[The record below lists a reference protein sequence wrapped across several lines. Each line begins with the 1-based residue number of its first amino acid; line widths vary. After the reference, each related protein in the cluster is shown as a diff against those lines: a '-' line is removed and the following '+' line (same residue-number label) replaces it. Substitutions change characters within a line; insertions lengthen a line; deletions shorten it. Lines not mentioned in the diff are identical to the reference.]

1 MSYLC
6 RDFTWSSLH
15 VASRSGSEL
24 MICLGV
30 SYMGSIE
37 HWTRWNL
44 SFRDSPRRIFA
55 CLLRGSYCICV
66 PFPSISFAFKSS
78 LSILVA
84 KQWNNSY
91 YDSYVLTLFI
101 ASRIYWSFFL
111 TELSRVPPLHLE
123 LLIFAICF
131 LSIKTCIVWVIRS
144 LLLWLHAMLCI
155 VNQHHTWFTTARKA
169 VRQGALF
176 MNEL

>member
-1 MSYLC
+1 MWSWMAKCKYWKRSQSDIFLANLDCSSLRRSSKVMMSYLC

-15 VASRSGSEL
+15 VASPSGSEL

-30 SYMGSIE
+30 SRMGSIE

-44 SFRDSPRRIFA
+44 SFSDSPRRIFA
-55 CLLRGSYCICV
+55 CLLRGSYCIGV

-78 LSILVA
+78 LSILVV

-101 ASRIYWSFFL
+101 ASRICWSFFL
-111 TELSRVPPLHLE
+111 TELSTVSPSS
-123 LLIFAICF
+123 FGTAYIC
-131 LSIKTCIVWVIRS
+131 
-144 LLLWLHAMLCI
+144 
-155 VNQHHTWFTTARKA
+155 N
-169 VRQGALF
+169 LF
-176 MNEL
+176 PIHQDMYCVGDP